1 MELKD
6 LKRKNIE
13 FQEKWLKDDPE
24 FFERL
29 NEGQHPE
36 FLVLAC
42 SDSRVCP
49 STVMDAEPGHMF
61 IHRNIANQVVH
72 DDDSFGASLYY
83 ALVHLK
89 VKYILIKG
97 HTGCG
102 GVQAAWN
109 DNREEGLQN
118 WLKHVKESL
127 PTDRES
133 REWTSE
139 KLCKYN
145 VLYQV
150 TKLKEHPV
158 YQEHGQGVPII
169 GALYNLASGELD
181 VFDQDTLISAAGK
194 KEEER

>member
-1 MELKD
+1 M
-6 LKRKNIE
+6 
-13 FQEKWLKDDPE
+13 KDDPE